1 MALIQCPECAHEVSD
16 QAVSCP
22 NCGFPIAATPTSRT
36 VHINITRDEDRSGF
50 LWTRAASSRTV
61 DINITKANIEDA
73 GKEGPVKQ
81 VLARDGKIAAIR
93 FYRERTPGMGLA
105 EAKNYVEAL
114 ERGGVI
120 AARKSG
126 GAGCFSVLVLAAV
139 LLFSLALLFLLP
151 R

>member
-1 MALIQCPECAHEVSD
+1 MALIQCPECANEVSD

-22 NCGFPIAATPTSRT
+22 KCGFPIAAAPTSRT
-36 VHINITRDEDRSGF
+36 IQVNISRATDED
-50 LWTRAASSRTV
+50 
-61 DINITKANIEDA
+61 
-73 GKEGPVKQ
+73 PVKQ

-114 ERGGVI
+114 ERGGGMSP
-120 AARKSG
+120 ATKSG
-126 GAGCFSVLVLAAV
+126 CAGCFSVLVLAAI
-139 LLFSLALLFLLP
+139 LLFSLALVFLLA